1 VTKVSTISGLVLLF
15 AAAAVRAGPVAELPP
30 YTAAYEPSSVDERG
44 MWMVADEDERRIR
57 SSALL
62 MNDDALTGY
71 VKRVLCDTVGQDRC
85 KSVRVYILEVPLF
98 NASMRPNG
106 AMTVW
111 TGLLLRVRSE
121 AELGAVL
128 GHEFA
133 HFELRHSLQGFKQ
146 RRGAS
151 DVSAWIMMLG
161 AMTNTNM
168 SSSQQSILG
177 SVYRFNRDQERAAD
191 LLGLQYLRQSKYPAD
206 SAAAVWTNMMAEA
219 DATAAGRAYKKKH
232 SYSAGFFDTH
242 PTELARSAY
251 LKKESEAVPDPGD
264 PGVAQHRA
272 AIAASMPRLLSAQNK
287 RNDFGGTD
295 YLLNELA
302 KISGWTGE
310 LLFARAE
317 LYRERGNPRDL
328 VTASELY
335 KEALKAGYNTPDIYR
350 GLGLSLLRNGE
361 VADGKGALGEYLKL
375 KPDAGDAKLIQ
386 TLIAE

>member
-1 VTKVSTISGLVLLF
+1 
-15 AAAAVRAGPVAELPP
+15 
-30 YTAAYEPSSVDERG
+30 
-44 MWMVADEDERRIR
+44 MMADEDERRIR

-62 MNDDALTGY
+62 MNDAALTRY

-85 KSVRVYILEVPLF
+85 KSVRIYILEVPAF
-98 NASMRPNG
+98 NATMRPNG

-111 TGLLLRVRSE
+111 TGLLLRARSE

-151 DVSAWIMMLG
+151 DLSAWIMILG
-161 AMTNTNM
+161 AVGNTNM
-168 SSSQQSILG
+168 SSAQQSLLA
-177 SVYRFNRDQERAAD
+177 SVYQFSREQEKAAD
-191 LLGLQYLRQSKYPAD
+191 LLGLQYLRQSKYP
-206 SAAAVWTNMMAEA
+206 SGAAADVWTNLMAEA

-242 PTELARSAY
+242 PTELARSTY
-251 LKKESEAVPDPGD
+251 LKKEAEAVPDPGD
-264 PGVAQHRA
+264 PSVEGHKA
-272 AIAASMPRLLSAQNK
+272 AMAATMPKLLSAQNK
-287 RNDFGGTD
+287 LNDFGGTD

-335 KEALKAGYNTPDIYR
+335 REALRAGYIAADAYR
-350 GLGLSLLRNGE
+350 GLGLSLLRSGE
-361 VADGKGALGEYLKL
+361 AAGGKEALGEYLKL
-375 KPDAGDAKLIQ
+375 KPEAGDAKLIQ